1 MCIRDRFTWAHAF
14 GYPLEDSKAGG
25 QRPRLKYSKL
35 FHDGAYGTPFA
46 NDPAVDKSLE
56 AKGMIQEQAPVAGRV
71 EEIDALAA
79 KFSRDPGVV
88 SWPAKEVKRL
98 MKDDDWDFGPNIRK
112 RAEDVLAQGGLPDYP
127 EEMTE
132 TFKKLL
138 EEHNIDTTKYLG

>member
-1 MCIRDRFTWAHAF
+1 MDEA
-14 GYPLEDSKAGG
+14 
-25 QRPRLKYSKL
+25 LK
-35 FHDGAYGTPFA
+35 
-46 NDPAVDKSLE
+46 
-56 AKGMIQEQAPVAGRV
+56 AKGMIQEQAPTAGRI

-88 SWPAKEVKRL
+88 SWPAKEVTSPHERRRL
-98 MKDDDWDFGPNIRK
+98 GLRPEHQEAR
-112 RAEDVLAQGGLPDYP
+112 RGRSSPQGGLPDYP